1 MSEFAC
7 DLSTGH
13 KRTMYGKLAVWFLAA
28 VQVQFRYNGHQQHV
42 SIYGETLTG
51 DIEVK
56 TQILVS

>member
-1 MSEFAC
+1 
-7 DLSTGH
+7 
-13 KRTMYGKLAVWFLAA
+13 MYGKLAVWFLAA

-51 DIEVK
+51 DIEAK